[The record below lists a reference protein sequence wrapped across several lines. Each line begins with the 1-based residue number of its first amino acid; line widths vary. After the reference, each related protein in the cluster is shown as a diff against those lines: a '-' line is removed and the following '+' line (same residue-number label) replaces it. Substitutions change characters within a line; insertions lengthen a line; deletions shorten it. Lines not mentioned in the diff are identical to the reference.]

1 MDSTAYVQLAVWFFG
16 VLIAA
21 GAVLWLWNT
30 TLPRVFPGRV
40 RTLRYFEALRLM
52 LRFAFHELNLHR
64 LQLTVFAYNEAA
76 IRLYER
82 LGFQREGAFREYLLR
97 DGKRYDMLLYG
108 LLAREWEAQSKDE

>member
-40 RTLRYFEALRLM
+40 RALRFFEALRLM
-52 LRFAFHELNLHR
+52 LLAWLLFGA
-64 LQLTVFAYNEAA
+64 
-76 IRLYER
+76 
-82 LGFQREGAFREYLLR
+82 GAF
-97 DGKRYDMLLYG
+97 G
-108 LLAREWEAQSKDE
+108 LTYALGAGIW